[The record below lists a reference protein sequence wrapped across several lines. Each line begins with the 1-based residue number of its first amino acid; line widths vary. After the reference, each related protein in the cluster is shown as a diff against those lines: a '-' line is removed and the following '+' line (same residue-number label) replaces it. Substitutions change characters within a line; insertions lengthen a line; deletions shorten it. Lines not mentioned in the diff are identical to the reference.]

1 VAAAVAD
8 EARDAGMGVAGDQ
21 VGFAATEVLQGHW
34 PRGPWEVI
42 PVLPE
47 EVPNTPR
54 SPGSPGAYGS
64 GAGAPL
70 RYWAKTARP
79 ARLSP
84 SPHLLI
90 GDWPA
95 MSVVIRA
102 VLSMTVAIAAL
113 AAAATVADTLAD
125 VLGGIVALAAILVF
139 TRTIMG
145 LAAAPGE
152 KPRRPDGSR

>member
-1 VAAAVAD
+1 
-8 EARDAGMGVAGDQ
+8 
-21 VGFAATEVLQGHW
+21 
-34 PRGPWEVI
+34 
-42 PVLPE
+42 
-47 EVPNTPR
+47 
-54 SPGSPGAYGS
+54 
-64 GAGAPL
+64 
-70 RYWAKTARP
+70 
-79 ARLSP
+79 
-84 SPHLLI
+84 
-90 GDWPA
+90 

-152 KPRRPDGSR
+152 KPRGRDGSR